1 MVQISN
7 LTDIIPQVREF
18 ENTDYYEQSTK
29 IYFLRN
35 FTIEMIEPYLKYN
48 LYSNGIKPEVIFG
61 EYDVINQEL
70 LDPQSNLHKVNPE
83 IIILA
88 MFMDNFVPELLS
100 SKDELIDFLSDLDEQ
115 FELLLVNTDSLIIL
129 NTFIPSM
136 YSEWGIASLSHVS
149 KSEYI
154 ICKINQHIRE
164 YVSNHSDRFFL
175 VDWERLIRIL
185 GEENSI
191 DYRFWYSSR
200 APFKN
205 AFLDLYSREI
215 TKIVRALKGLS
226 KKCVILDCDNTLWG
240 GVVGE
245 DGLDGIKLDKH
256 SYPGRVFFDFQKNLL
271 YLYERGVLITLCSK
285 NNEEDVWEVLDN
297 HPYSLLKRS
306 HLTGWRINWE
316 NKVKNIESLARELN
330 IGLDSMVLVDDSPVE
345 CGQVKQYLPDV
356 TVITVPQKLYIYP
369 PLLLRDGLFDTLNF
383 SSEDKN
389 RTQMYQ
395 FEARRKQDQK
405 QFSSIDDYLA
415 SLELVETIHPIR
427 PGEIARVAQLTQKT
441 NQFNLTTRRYS
452 EADIKRFADDP
463 DAAIYVLYVNDR
475 YGEYGLTGILIARF
489 EDHKCILDSFL
500 LSCRILGRKLEK
512 VFVFHCMKEII
523 KSHNISQWQ
532 AEYIPSKK
540 NQQVMSF
547 WEDMGFTL
555 QSKGNGIKKYSL
567 ATSEFKPEQIDFI
580 KIVEE

>member
-7 LTDIIPQVREF
+7 LTDLISQVREF
-18 ENTDYYEQSTK
+18 EKTDYYEQSIK

-35 FTIEMIEPYLKYN
+35 FTIEMIEPYLKFN

-70 LDPQSNLHKVNPE
+70 LDPHSNLHKVNPK

-100 SKDELIDFLSDLDEQ
+100 SKDELIDFMSNLDEQ

-136 YSEWGIASLSHVS
+136 YSEWGIASPSHVL
-149 KSEYI
+149 KSDYI
-154 ICKINQHIRE
+154 VSVINQHIRE
-164 YVSNHSDRFFL
+164 HVSNHSDRFFL
-175 VDWERLIRIL
+175 IDWERLVRIL

-205 AFLDLYSREI
+205 TFLDLYSREI
-215 TKIVRALKGLS
+215 TKIVRALKGMS

-245 DGLDGIKLDKH
+245 DGLNGIKLDKH
-256 SYPGRVFFDFQKNLL
+256 SYPGRAFFDFQKNLL

-306 HLTGWRINWE
+306 HLAGWRINWE
-316 NKVKNIESLARELN
+316 NKVQNIESLARELN

-356 TVITVPQKLYIYP
+356 TVITVPQKLYTYP

-395 FEARRKQDQK
+395 SESRRKQDQK
-405 QFSSIDDYLA
+405 QFSNIDDYLA
-415 SLELVETIHPIR
+415 ALELVETIHPIR
-427 PGEIARVAQLTQKT
+427 PDEIARVAQLTQKT

-489 EDHKCILDSFL
+489 EDDKCVLDSFL

-512 VFVFHCMKEII
+512 VFVSHCMQEII
-523 KSHNISQWQ
+523 RKHDISQWQ

-540 NQQVMSF
+540 NQQVMNF

-555 QSKGNGIKKYSL
+555 QSTDKGIKKYSL
-567 ATSEFKPEQIDFI
+567 ATSEFKPEHIDFI

>member
-1 MVQISN
+1 MIMKYSELISE
-7 LTDIIPQVREF
+7 VRRLEDLQTH
-18 ENTDYYEQSTK
+18 EYSIT

-35 FTIEMIEPYLKYN
+35 FTIEMIEPYIKYHLIHN
-48 LYSNGIKPEVIFG
+48 KIKPEVIFG

-70 LDPQSNLHKVNPE
+70 LDPHSNLHNVNPE

-88 MFMDNFVPELLS
+88 MFIDNFVPELLS
-100 SKDELIDFLSDLDEQ
+100 SKDELIDFVSDLDEQ

-136 YSEWGIASLSHVS
+136 YPEWGIASPSHVLAS
-149 KSEYI
+149 DNIVSE
-154 ICKINQHIRE
+154 INQHIRE

-175 VDWERLIRIL
+175 ADWERLIRIL

-191 DYRFWYSSR
+191 DYRFWYSSK

-215 TKIVRALKGLS
+215 TKIVRALKGKS

-245 DGLDGIKLDKH
+245 DGLNGIKLDKH
-256 SYPGRVFFDFQKNLL
+256 SYPGRAFFDFQKNLL

-306 HLTGWRINWE
+306 HLAGWRINWE
-316 NKVKNIESLARELN
+316 NKVQNIESLARELN
-330 IGLDSMVLVDDSPVE
+330 IGLDSMVLVDDSLVE

-356 TVITVPQKLYIYP
+356 TVMTVPQKLYTYP
-369 PLLLRDGLFDTLNF
+369 PLLFRDGLFDTLNF

-395 FEARRKQDQK
+395 SESKRKQDQK
-405 QFSSIDDYLA
+405 HFGNIDDYLA

-427 PGEIARVAQLTQKT
+427 PVEIARVAQLTQKT

-489 EDHKCILDSFL
+489 EDDKCILDSFL

-512 VFVFHCMKEII
+512 VFVSHCMQEII
-523 KSHNISQWQ
+523 KNHDISQWQ

-540 NQQVMSF
+540 NQQVMNF
-547 WEDMGFTL
+547 WEDMGFRL
-555 QSKGNGIKKYSL
+555 QSTDKEIKKYSL

>member
-7 LTDIIPQVREF
+7 LTDIISQVREF
-18 ENTDYYEQSTK
+18 ENTDYYEQSIK

-35 FTIEMIEPYLKYN
+35 FTIEMIEPYLKFN

-70 LDPQSNLHKVNPE
+70 LDPHSNLHKVNSE

-88 MFMDNFVPELLS
+88 MFIDNFVPELLS
-100 SKDELIDFLSDLDEQ
+100 SKDELIDFVSDLDEQ
-115 FELLLVNTDSLIIL
+115 FELLLVNTDSLIII

-136 YSEWGIASLSHVS
+136 YSEWGIANPSHVL
-149 KSEYI
+149 KSDYI
-154 ICKINQHIRE
+154 VSKINQHIRE
-164 YVSNHSDRFFL
+164 YVSNHSDRLFL

-215 TKIVRALKGLS
+215 TKIVRALKGKS

-245 DGLDGIKLDKH
+245 DGLNGIKLDKH
-256 SYPGRVFFDFQKNLL
+256 SYPGRAFFDFQKNLL

-306 HLTGWRINWE
+306 HLAGWRINWE
-316 NKVKNIESLARELN
+316 NKVQNIESLARELN

-356 TVITVPQKLYIYP
+356 TVMTIPQKLYTYP
-369 PLLLRDGLFDTLNF
+369 PLLFRDGLFDTLNF
-383 SSEDKN
+383 SNEDKN

-395 FEARRKQDQK
+395 SESKRKQDQK
-405 QFSSIDDYLA
+405 YFGNIDDYLA

-489 EDHKCILDSFL
+489 EDDKCILDSFL

-512 VFVFHCMKEII
+512 VFVSHCMQKII
-523 KSHNISQWQ
+523 RNHNISQWQ

-540 NQQVMSF
+540 NQQVMNF
-547 WEDMGFTL
+547 WEDMSFTL
-555 QSKGNGIKKYSL
+555 QSTDKGIKRYSL
-567 ATSEFKPEQIDFI
+567 ATSEFKPVQIDFI